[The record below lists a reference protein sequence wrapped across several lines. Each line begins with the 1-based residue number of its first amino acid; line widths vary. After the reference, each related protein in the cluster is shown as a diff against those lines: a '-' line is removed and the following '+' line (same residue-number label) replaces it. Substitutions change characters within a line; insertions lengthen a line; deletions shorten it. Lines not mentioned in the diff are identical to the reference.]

1 MLRRLPLKKK
11 PYKFLLT
18 LFLFLSLMLIAMPV
32 FAGYKIILKNGKGF
46 NVNNYTEADGKIRFY
61 IDGGGLIEL
70 DRSIIESIKQIKSGR
85 STYESAPEDAV
96 KKDSTAGSDSQQEA
110 QPTAEKGEGVKTK
123 RQDAESRL
131 REIAKKK
138 EEMKAEADKLAEE
151 KKKIEED
158 IRKEGR
164 IASIRE
170 KREYEHKISELNEKI
185 NKFNEEM
192 TILDQEQERLLKDY
206 KGQ

>member
-1 MLRRLPLKKK
+1 
-11 PYKFLLT
+11 
-18 LFLFLSLMLIAMPV
+18 MLIYSPA
-32 FAGYKIILKNGKGF
+32 FAGYKIILKNGKDF
-46 NVNNYTEADGKIRFY
+46 TVNNYTEADGKIRFY
-61 IDGGGLIEL
+61 VAGGLIEL
-70 DRSIIESIKQIKSGR
+70 DRSYIESIKEIKVRRG
-85 STYESAPEDAV
+85 TDESAPEDAV
-96 KKDSTAGSDSQQEA
+96 KKDSAVGSESSTTHGQREA
-110 QPTAEKGEGVKTK
+110 QPAAEKGEVVKTK
-123 RQDAESRL
+123 RQDAEIRL

-164 IASIRE
+164 IVSIRE
-170 KREYEHKISELNEKI
+170 KREYEHKISELNEKV

-192 TILDQEQERLLKDY
+192 TSLDQEQERLLKDY

>member
-1 MLRRLPLKKK
+1 MKKTIY
-11 PYKFLLT
+11 PV
-18 LFLFLSLMLIAMPV
+18 LFLALMLIYTPA
-32 FAGYKIILKNGKGF
+32 FAAYKITLKNGRDFKVG
-46 NVNNYTEADGKIRFY
+46 NYTETDGKIRFY
-61 IDGGGLIEL
+61 IDGAGLIEL
-70 DRSIIESIKQIKSGR
+70 DRSSIESIKQIKGSGGR
-85 STYESAPEDAV
+85 YENAPEDAV
-96 KKDSTAGSDSQQEA
+96 KKDSTVGSDSQQEA

-123 RQDAESRL
+123 REAAESRL

-138 EEMKAEADKLAEE
+138 EAMKAEADKLAEE

-158 IRKEGR
+158 IKKEGR

-192 TILDQEQERLLKDY
+192 TRLDQEQEGLLKDY

>member
-1 MLRRLPLKKK
+1 
-11 PYKFLLT
+11 
-18 LFLFLSLMLIAMPV
+18 MLIAMPV
-32 FAGYKIILKNGKGF
+32 FAAYKIILKNGKDF
-46 NVNNYTEADGKIRFY
+46 TVNNYTEADGKIRFY
-61 IDGGGLIEL
+61 MNGGLIEL
-70 DRSIIESIKQIKSGR
+70 DRSIIESIKQIKARSG
-85 STYESAPEDAV
+85 TYESAPEDAV
-96 KKDSTAGSDSQQEA
+96 KKDSTVGSDLQRES
-110 QPTAEKGEGVKTK
+110 QPTAEKGEVVKTK
-123 RQDAESRL
+123 RQDAENRL

-192 TILDQEQERLLKDY
+192 TSLDQEQERLLKDY